1 MLFGHSVTFIL
12 YIVLKYVV
20 LCVTA
25 LRFSDILGFAVTKDL
40 NVEEDSVMHRML
52 QAVAVPVI
60 GNVCHIF
67 MHGLNSVQVFFFLIQ
82 ILCTWCLCILIFI
95 AINLGL

>member
-1 MLFGHSVTFIL
+1 M
-12 YIVLKYVV
+12 
-20 LCVTA
+20 
-25 LRFSDILGFAVTKDL
+25 TKDL

-67 MHGLNSVQVFFFLIQ
+67 MHGLNSVQVFFFFNTNSLHLIVPLHFD
-82 ILCTWCLCILIFI
+82 IHC
-95 AINLGL
+95 N